1 MINHSLCQFNVFVG
15 PALLS
20 DQLGNYFSEELVD
33 CAFFFWQSA
42 RFIASN
48 TVVLQFVDQVVEGDT
63 PVLLKIA
70 LIAHQESKHIWV
82 IAVLIDIVHVLVYRF
97 ERVWTIHRVNN
108 NDCMRA
114 SVKVARNRLKIISS
128 CRIPNIQLYL

>member
-33 CAFFFWQSA
+33 CTFFLWQSA

-48 TVVLQFVDQVVEGDT
+48 IVVLQFVDQVVEGDT
-63 PVLLKIA
+63 PVLLKIT
-70 LIAHQESKHIWV
+70 LITHQESKHVLV
-82 IAVLIDIVHVLVYRF
+82 IAVLINIVHVQVYRF
-97 ERVWTIHRVNN
+97 ERIWTIHRVNN

-114 SVKVARNRLKIISS
+114 SVKVARNRLIKFRS
-128 CRIPNIQLYL
+128 CRVPNIQLYL